1 MNNLKYLEVDKS
13 IILENGLILQ
23 SPTIAYHTY
32 GTLNEGKSNVVWVC
46 HALTANSDVFDW
58 WRGLFGEDDLFNP
71 KGHFIV
77 CANILGSHYGTT
89 GPLSVKPDSG
99 QPYYHDFPE
108 VTIRDMVALHIE
120 LANHLKVKT
129 IELLIGGSMGGHQA
143 LEWAII
149 EPDRIKNLCAIAT
162 SAIISPWAAALN
174 ASQRMAIEV
183 DPTWPN
189 SSDNAGIEGMKVAR
203 SMALL
208 SYRNYG
214 TYNNSQQQDSKDDT
228 YQTKAASY
236 QAYQGLKLS
245 KRFNAFSYWHIAKA
259 MDSQNVGRKRGSV
272 ESALSVISARTLVI
286 SIEGDLL
293 FPYQDQKLIS
303 DNIIGAEIINV
314 KSQYGH
320 DGFLLETKQIGDAL
334 RYFMEGASVVQ

>member
-1 MNNLKYLEVDKS
+1 MNSLTHLQLDKS
-13 IILENGLILQ
+13 INLENGSKLKDPI
-23 SPTIAYHTY
+23 IAYHTY
-32 GTLNEGKSNVVWVC
+32 GKLNKDKSNVIWVC
-46 HALTANSDVFDW
+46 HALTANSDVFEW
-58 WRGLFGEDDLFNP
+58 WKGLFGYDNLFNP
-71 KGHFIV
+71 KDHFIV
-77 CANILGSHYGTT
+77 CANILGSHYGTIS
-89 GPLSVKPDSG
+89 PLSDNPITG

-120 LANHLKVKT
+120 LANHLRIKT

-174 ASQRMAIEV
+174 ASQRMAIEN
-183 DPTWPN
+183 DNTWLEN
-189 SSDNAGIEGMKVAR
+189 HTNAGINGMRVAR
-203 SMALL
+203 SIALL
-208 SYRNYG
+208 SYRNYT
-214 TYNNSQQQDSKDDT
+214 TYDLSQKQESLDNV

-259 MDSQNVGRKRGSV
+259 MDSHNVGRQRVSV
-272 ESALSVISARTLVI
+272 EDALASIKARTLVI

-293 FPYQDQKLIS
+293 FPFQDQKLIS
-303 DNIIGAEIINV
+303 DNIPDAEIIVVN
-314 KSQYGH
+314 SQFGH
-320 DGFLLETKQIGDAL
+320 DGFLLETEQISNAL
-334 RYFMEGASVVQ
+334 KYFMEMAFVVE